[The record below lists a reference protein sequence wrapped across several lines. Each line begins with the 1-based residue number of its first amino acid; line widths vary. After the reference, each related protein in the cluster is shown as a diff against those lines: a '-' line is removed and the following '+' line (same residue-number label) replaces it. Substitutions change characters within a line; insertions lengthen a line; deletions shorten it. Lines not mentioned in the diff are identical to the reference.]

1 MASIYRANID
11 VSKIDKSKL
20 FQGKKGL
27 YLDVTVT
34 VNDEVDSFEQIGSIT
49 IGQSKEER
57 DAKAPKVYLGNL
69 KEVWNSN
76 GSGAQTSAFK
86 APEAPSNEPDLPF

>member
-1 MASIYRANID
+1 MAVIYRANLD

-34 VNDEVDSFEQIGSIT
+34 VNDELDSFEQIGSIT
-49 IGQSKEER
+49 IGQTKEER
-57 DAKAPKVYLGNL
+57 DAGTPKVYLGNL
-69 KEVWNSN
+69 KEVWK
-76 GSGAQTSAFK
+76 SGGQT
-86 APEAPSNEPDLPF
+86 APAAPSNEPDLPF